1 MQTSKSSA
9 LASGN
14 FGIYEFL
21 TGEEVL
27 PEKGQLEKGQLE
39 KAATVKRLEYSL
51 LDGEMKKQTD
61 IAKNNIKD

>member
-27 PEKGQLEKGQLE
+27 PEKGQFEN
-39 KAATVKRLEYSL
+39 AATVKRFE
-51 LDGEMKKQTD
+51 
-61 IAKNNIKD
+61 

>member
-27 PEKGQLEKGQLE
+27 PEKGQLE